1 MQLATRYGIIYPTTK
16 TQEYPVDEEEKMF
29 RLAICDDTLPHAE
42 QLAAAIRACLAG
54 GGNGLAIDCFVTLAE
69 LRKAVK
75 KDPGKYRLVVLET
88 EVDGDDGIDAARELR
103 RMGYLS
109 DIVFYTSDPT
119 KALEAYAAYPLGYIL
134 KPCGAA
140 DMCDIISFIAERNS
154 RKPSIILNGA
164 DGRKNGFRVDDI
176 IYIEVFRTE
185 LEVHCVNGKATCIGS
200 LREVCEKLPANRFYR
215 SHRSFIVNLGR
226 VQGIEKYQF
235 TMDNGDVVAV
245 AKNRYAEAKKAW
257 RDFL

>member
-1 MQLATRYGIIYPTTK
+1 MKTRYGIIYPTTK
-16 TQEYPVDEEEKMF
+16 TQEYPVGKEERMF

-42 QLAAAIRACLAG
+42 RLAAEIRSCLANSG
-54 GGNGLAIDCFVTLAE
+54 SGLAIDCFATLAE

-75 KDPGKYRLVVLET
+75 KDLGKYRLVVLET
-88 EVDGDDGIDAARELR
+88 EVDADNGVDTARELR
-103 RMGYLS
+103 KMGYLS
-109 DIVFYTSDPT
+109 DIVFYTADPT

-140 DMCDIISFIAERNS
+140 DMCDLISFVAERNS
-154 RKPSIILNGA
+154 RKPSIILNGT

-185 LEVHCVNGKATCIGS
+185 LEVHCVSGKTTCTGS

-226 VQGIEKYQF
+226 VQRIEKYQF